1 MMRTRMLLAIFLL
14 MFNSLYA
21 ENVDVTVMVP
31 EDYGI
36 DFPSALHIDRLYFAM
51 ENEQGDLE
59 LLTES
64 DIDVGIVY
72 SSFGTVNL
80 SLLYYGNLSQPYS
93 VQLAVNAGDG
103 FRLEDNELGVFLIP
117 ISPVLSLPHLT
128 NLSASD
134 VILSAEENKADLIIN
149 PVGPIQG
156 DRVVD
161 IALNWNGGR
170 DLLPGLYTAEVSMTL
185 ISE

>member
-1 MMRTRMLLAIFLL
+1 M
-14 MFNSLYA
+14 
-21 ENVDVTVMVP
+21 
-31 EDYGI
+31 
-36 DFPSALHIDRLYFAM
+36 
-51 ENEQGDLE
+51 
-59 LLTES
+59 
-64 DIDVGIVY
+64 
-72 SSFGTVNL
+72 NL

-170 DLLPGLYTAEVSMTL
+170 DLIPGLYTAEVSMTL